1 MGAEE
6 DGKLWGGD
14 GAAQTTFRQNARDAK
29 ASWLNGIQ
37 LT

>member
-14 GAAQTTFRQNARDAK
+14 GAAHLPFGKTQETQK
-29 ASWLNGIQ
+29 LPG
-37 LT
+37 